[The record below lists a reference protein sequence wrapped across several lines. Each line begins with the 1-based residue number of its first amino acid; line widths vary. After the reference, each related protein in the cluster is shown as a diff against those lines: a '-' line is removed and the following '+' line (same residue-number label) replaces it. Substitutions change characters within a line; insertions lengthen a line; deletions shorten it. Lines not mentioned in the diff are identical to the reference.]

1 MYQDTRLV
9 LEVCLF
15 DPNTLQR
22 TVTIVPLR
30 DFSHEGY
37 TIPFYGATLSDDDHV
52 RQSEDQLIFPRIGHV
67 RYERGEVTMLV
78 LQYDWLFPYGYSPSK
93 LSSLVQ
99 NVAVFKMQ
107 LEGEGARAL
116 APVWGT
122 ELVARNVEY
131 VLLPSVMPIPY
142 AEIDDPEQVDED
154 GWDPDNDKPWYQ
166 NERVVTNF
174 ETMVLGRHTIFAQMR
189 DAESRLFF
197 LIPFRFRFNTQ
208 FVRALNRFHRVVEEI
223 SDKVGP
229 YNLLDSLDSV
239 ALEDDRTP
247 KRTKRETAPMIANVI
262 LNNFLNDLTD
272 AYEAF
277 PDGFESQLSM
287 QRIVSAIR
295 NVPLRPIIL
304 AFMHGEK
311 IQTRLM
317 NLNAKPERQEKRRR
331 LARIAFLRARASTLE
346 LENSASGND
355 REELKRVRKELET
368 LLLAPVMLR
377 L

>member
-1 MYQDTRLV
+1 MLV
-9 LEVCLF
+9 LE
-15 DPNTLQR
+15 
-22 TVTIVPLR
+22 
-30 DFSHEGY
+30 
-37 TIPFYGATLSDDDHV
+37 
-52 RQSEDQLIFPRIGHV
+52 
-67 RYERGEVTMLV
+67 
-78 LQYDWLFPYGYSPSK
+78 YDWLFPYGYRPSK

-116 APVWGT
+116 APLWGT

-142 AEIDDPEQVDED
+142 AEKDDPEQVDED
-154 GWDPDNDKPWYQ
+154 GWDPNNDDPDYQ

-189 DAESRLFF
+189 NAERRLFF

-208 FVRALNRFHRVVEEI
+208 FVRALDRFHRVVEDF

-239 ALEDDRTP
+239 ALEDERTP

-262 LNNFLNDLTD
+262 LNNFLNDLTEP
-272 AYEAF
+272 YKAF
-277 PDGFESQLSM
+277 PEGFESQLSM

-304 AFMHGEK
+304 AFMRGEQ

-331 LARIAFLRARASTLE
+331 LARIAFLRARASE

-355 REELKRVRKELET
+355 QQELNRVRKELKT
-368 LLLAPVMLR
+368 LAPTLAATRVMLR